1 MLDPESFTHPPE
13 KVSIYNKNTTNSCSR
28 LTSDKGE
35 QQETSVKNKRPSKIR
50 KRGRRR
56 E

>member
-13 KVSIYNKNTTNSCSR
+13 KLSIDNKYTTNSGSR
-28 LTSDKGE
+28 LTSDKGD
-35 QQETSVKNKRPSKIR
+35 QLETSVKNIRPSKIR